1 MFVKMYQSMYDGTLA
16 RRGPWEALVTFQ
28 QMLIL
33 CDHHGVVDIHPE
45 VISRR
50 TLIPLEIIEKGLEEL
65 SKPDPESRRSDEDG
79 RRIIPIDTN
88 RAWGW
93 KIVNYSHY
101 RQIRDTD
108 ERREYQRNYMRQKR
122 AKDKAEAAPNDTES
136 VDVNDIDPAFNEFWA
151 MYPRK
156 TAKAAAV
163 KAWKKIKPQHIPKLM
178 YALLEHKATWLDPKF
193 IPHPATWLNGS
204 RWEDEKLD
212 YGRCRYCA
220 AQAVKMTNNIPHC
233 ARADHLDHAIAGRG

>member
-1 MFVKMYQSMYDGTLA
+1 MYQSMYDGTLA

-33 CDHHGVVDIHPE
+33 CDHHGIVDIHPE

-50 TLIPLEIIEKGLEEL
+50 TLIPLEIIEKGIEEL

-79 RRIIPIDTN
+79 RRIVKIDDN
-88 RAWGW
+88 RSWGW

-122 AKDKAEAAPNDTES
+122 AKARQVPDSDES
-136 VDVNDIDPAFNEFWA
+136 PILENIPLNTGEEWPLRKSYADELQRLYPAVDVLQTAKEIRGWCLSNPSKC
-151 MYPRK
+151 K
-156 TAKAAAV
+156 TASGV
-163 KAWKKIKPQHIPKLM
+163 KRFVNAWMQREQNH
-178 YALLEHKATWLDPKF
+178 
-193 IPHPATWLNGS
+193 G
-204 RWEDEKLD
+204 
-212 YGRCRYCA
+212 
-220 AQAVKMTNNIPHC
+220 
-233 ARADHLDHAIAGRG
+233 